1 MVIQFNTSF
10 SITNYSQPLKMAIT
24 NKALLQEILDEQ
36 KRLSNEMASAINNQ
50 NLFNQRITSI
60 LNSDGDTNQK
70 GLVENLQDV
79 RTRVLD
85 LEVKNKVTA
94 GKIAMSVIILSAIG
108 SVIWKIIGILD

>member
-1 MVIQFNTSF
+1 
-10 SITNYSQPLKMAIT
+10 MATT

-79 RTRVLD
+79 RSRVLD

-94 GKIAMSVIILSAIG
+94 GKVAISVIILTAIG
-108 SVIWKIIGILD
+108 GAVWKIIGILD

>member
-1 MVIQFNTSF
+1 
-10 SITNYSQPLKMAIT
+10 MAIT

-94 GKIAMSVIILSAIG
+94 GKVAISVIILSAIG
-108 SVIWKIIGILD
+108 SVIWKLIGFLD

>member
-1 MVIQFNTSF
+1 
-10 SITNYSQPLKMAIT
+10 MAIT

-50 NLFNQRITSI
+50 NLFNQRITTI
-60 LNSDGDTNQK
+60 LNSDGNTNQK

-85 LEVKNKVTA
+85 LEVKIKLLL
-94 GKIAMSVIILSAIG
+94 GKLQLV
-108 SVIWKIIGILD
+108 